1 MPDPQQW
8 CAILGELSRQEGDLG
23 RSRMHFSKASQ
34 LDPSFADALLG
45 LGTSLVAE
53 KKYAEA
59 IPALEVAVKL
69 EPDNPAGH
77 YSLATAYTRTGRKE
91 DAQRE
96 FVLHE
101 KTSQKAGQGAQGPQ

>member
-1 MPDPQQW
+1 ME
-8 CAILGELSRQEGDLG
+8 CRCT
-23 RSRMHFSKASQ
+23 SKASQ

-77 YSLATAYTRTGRKE
+77 YSLATAYTRTGLKE